1 MRAAV
6 ATLGH
11 RSTQF
16 VGSEEGY
23 RLVVM
28 GSSTSNPPWLEV
40 MVTV

>member
-6 ATLGH
+6 ATFGD

-16 VGSEEGY
+16 VRSEEGY

-28 GSSTSNPPWLEV
+28 GSSRSNPPWLEV
-40 MVTV
+40 IVTV